1 LRSKSGPASVAEKL
15 LSQYDMP
22 VLDLTREDVVL
33 PTSDSDPI
41 PFLEVQLG
49 KQVLGVLENTH

>member
-1 LRSKSGPASVAEKL
+1 VAEKL